1 MLYALTIL
9 LPPARTGANPGDLGL
24 LNTLG
29 LAVFL
34 VGIGLIL
41 LLVIHWYRMKDALA
55 RKQKTRLLKSAR
67 TGDFDPL
74 GQLQYMSR
82 EELKAMILKEREE
95 NAVLLNA
102 AEKARQSVEP
112 IGGVPVALDRG
123 ASGPQPVP
131 SKTPD
136 QLRQMPDENLP
147 AGLTSPPEEQPAE
160 QPKEP
165 PKHPYYDK
173 IQRSILS
180 SELPEEFRKK
190 SRKV

>member
-1 MLYALTIL
+1 MLNVLAIL
-9 LPPARTGANPGDLGL
+9 QAPARTGANPGDLGL

-41 LLVIHWYRMKDALA
+41 LMVIHWYRMKETLA
-55 RKQKTRLLKSAR
+55 RKQKTRLLKSAK
-67 TGDFDPL
+67 TGEFDPL
-74 GQLQYMSR
+74 AQLQHMSR
-82 EELKAMILKEREE
+82 EELKALVLKEREE
-95 NAVLLNA
+95 KMALLNA
-102 AEKARQSVEP
+102 E
-112 IGGVPVALDRG
+112 G
-123 ASGPQPVP
+123 SGR
-131 SKTPD
+131 T
-136 QLRQMPDENLP
+136 
-147 AGLTSPPEEQPAE
+147 GSPPVSTDRQASAPQTLERPGPIPREEPLAADLTNPPGEKPAA
-160 QPKEP
+160 PKEP